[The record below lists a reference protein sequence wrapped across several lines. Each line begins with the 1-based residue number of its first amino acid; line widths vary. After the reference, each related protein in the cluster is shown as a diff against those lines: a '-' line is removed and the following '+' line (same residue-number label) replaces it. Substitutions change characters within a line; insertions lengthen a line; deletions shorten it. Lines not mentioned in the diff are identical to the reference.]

1 MKFIFKMIADENY
14 KNTIIGPTDEYEK
27 QLKTLGVTNEE
38 QRKALL
44 SFMYQV
50 VMIAYEVMEE
60 KQKGITTNNN

>member
-1 MKFIFKMIADENY
+1 MTSDENT
-14 KNTIIGPTDEYEK
+14 NDNIIGRTDKYEK
-27 QLKTLGVTNEE
+27 QLKALGVTNKE